1 MLTPLLAFFLSGPAT
16 PAENQDMAD
25 AMPTALRA
33 KSAMSYEGVEHT
45 TVGWEHCLAPNAFYE
60 KDKKHITICYELA
73 PRMKELVG
81 DEWVGALAGV
91 VAHEMA
97 HAVIET
103 RDIPMLTSEEAAAD
117 ELAAITL
124 VAAGMERSL
133 ISLSKYYQMEYME
146 EVMFMQMGLVPALDI
161 SDEHPP
167 HGYRAAHLACMIM
180 GGLRLIPDCKDV
192 FQARQSA
199 WTKILHG

>member
-1 MLTPLLAFFLSGPAT
+1 MGRCS
-16 PAENQDMAD
+16 
-25 AMPTALRA
+25 
-33 KSAMSYEGVEHT
+33 
-45 TVGWEHCLAPNAFYE
+45 
-60 KDKKHITICYELA
+60 
-73 PRMKELVG
+73 
-81 DEWVGALAGV
+81 AGV

-133 ISLSKYYQMEYME
+133 ISLSALPNG
-146 EVMFMQMGLVPALDI
+146 VHGGGMFMQMGLVPALDI

-192 FQARQSA
+192 FQGASVCVDEDSVANPMYAYQAWSLANPTRHEEIVERAVARLGERYRTQHLFMPVPRPDFALLDS
-199 WTKILHG
+199 KITIEVDGKSHDEPEQKPGTSGT